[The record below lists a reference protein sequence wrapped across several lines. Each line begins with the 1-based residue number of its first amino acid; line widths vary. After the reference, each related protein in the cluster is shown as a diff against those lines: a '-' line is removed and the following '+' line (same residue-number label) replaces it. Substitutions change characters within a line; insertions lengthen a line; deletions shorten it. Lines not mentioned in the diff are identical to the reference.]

1 MLIPKKTWQFKEYTP
16 QKRGNENT
24 KPKRTKATW
33 SLAEKTLNK
42 HDSMRSREIT
52 PAPGYASALEFSTK
66 RTNSHK
72 KSPTHPRDKTEK
84 KSINSQPRRTES
96 LQQSILINEPEIFF
110 SKDFFVETG
119 HGYFASPSKTEI
131 ISFLF
136 SRSHLIFFLASGFCV
151 PIRVRISGG
160 ENEVESIYR
169 CVIQK
174 EHTPEAAAGN
184 ISTIARGMGSSSPK
198 KRRSHIRPYVCTE
211 SDDRTV
217 PETGADTKTSLRTYR
232 YIYTKILVSIPEVM
246 VEHEERRR
254 YQINLK

>member
-1 MLIPKKTWQFKEYTP
+1 VAVPSVGSIREKGFSQVMLIPKKTWQFKEYTP

-96 LQQSILINEPEIFF
+96 LQQSILINEPENFF
-110 SKDFFVETG
+110 Q
-119 HGYFASPSKTEI
+119 KTFLLKLDMA
-131 ISFLF
+131 ISL
-136 SRSHLIFFLASGFCV
+136 
-151 PIRVRISGG
+151 P
-160 ENEVESIYR
+160 
-169 CVIQK
+169 
-174 EHTPEAAAGN
+174 P
-184 ISTIARGMGSSSPK
+184 PK
-198 KRRSHIRPYVCTE
+198 PT
-211 SDDRTV
+211 
-217 PETGADTKTSLRTYR
+217 
-232 YIYTKILVSIPEVM
+232 
-246 VEHEERRR
+246 
-254 YQINLK
+254 